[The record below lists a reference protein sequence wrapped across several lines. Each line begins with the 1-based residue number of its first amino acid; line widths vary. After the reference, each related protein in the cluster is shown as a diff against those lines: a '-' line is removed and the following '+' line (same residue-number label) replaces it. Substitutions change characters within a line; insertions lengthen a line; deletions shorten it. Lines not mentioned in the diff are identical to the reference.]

1 MIKTSRFSRFKASF
15 QEPGSF
21 KLTANMILAES
32 VLFKFAIKELIPA
45 VFHLYRRATE
55 IGLMFIDAARQ
66 RMCNVDSFVKDEIIS

>member
-32 VLFKFAIKELIPA
+32 VFIFAIKELIPT